1 MENKVLVRSD
11 LLKVDAYRF
20 EGLVRSFPA
29 HFHEYYTIGYMNG
42 GNRRL
47 ICCGRKYEL
56 KKGDMVLFNPRDSHA
71 CIHSGGDMFFSGINI
86 PKRVMAELSEGITGT
101 SLAPRFSENVFGN
114 IEYAV
119 CFGELH
125 ENIMSGKEK
134 SKAEEKLTLLV
145 SKLIEEYAVRTE
157 AAECEDDMNRVCE
170 YIKNNYMNRITLDRL
185 CKFAGVSKSTL
196 LRYFT
201 MQMGITP
208 YGYLENIRICE
219 AKKLLEKGMP
229 PAQAALAT
237 GFYDQSHFTT
247 YFTRFMGL
255 TPNEFR
261 SELTNDSGRS
271 NNEK

>member
-1 MENKVLVRSD
+1 
-11 LLKVDAYRF
+11 
-20 EGLVRSFPA
+20 
-29 HFHEYYTIGYMNG
+29 
-42 GNRRL
+42 
-47 ICCGRKYEL
+47 
-56 KKGDMVLFNPRDSHA
+56 MVLFNPRDSHA

-86 PKRVMAELSEGITGT
+86 PKRVMAELAEGITGT
-101 SLAPRFSENVFGN
+101 SLAPRFRENVFGN

-125 ENIMSGKEK
+125 ENIISRKGKSE
-134 SKAEEKLTLLV
+134 AEEKLTLLV

-157 AAECEDDMNRVCE
+157 AAECEDNMNRVCE
-170 YIKNNYMNRITLDRL
+170 YIKNNYMNRITLDKL
-185 CKFAGVSKSTL
+185 CKFARVSKSTL

-201 MQMGITP
+201 TQMGITP